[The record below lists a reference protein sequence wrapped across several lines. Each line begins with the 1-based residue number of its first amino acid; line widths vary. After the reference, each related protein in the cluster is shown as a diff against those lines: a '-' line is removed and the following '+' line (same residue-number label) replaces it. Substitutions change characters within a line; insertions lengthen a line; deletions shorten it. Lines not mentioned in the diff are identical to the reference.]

1 MSAETITPVDP
12 QEQADLDNAWRH
24 FEAGTP
30 LEPELAKRIR
40 ARSEKVTQTIF
51 QKFGYV
57 DVDQLLH
64 DEEA

>member
-1 MSAETITPVDP
+1 MSAESTTSVDS
-12 QEQADLDNAWRH
+12 QEQADLDNAWRQ
-24 FEAGTP
+24 FEAGTA

-51 QKFGYV
+51 QKFGYI

-64 DEEA
+64 DDET